1 MTLIKWPVYANGYTA
16 VAQHGSGSEEIPHI
30 QGQRSPSK
38 MVGAGVAA
46 AQHSSDS
53 EEIPHFQELRR
64 SPSKTVGTGM
74 VAAWHESNFEEIAHV
89 QGQRRSPSKM
99 VGGAKSR
106 LESNPIPAEM
116 LRGSN

>member
-64 SPSKTVGTGM
+64 SPSKTVG
-74 VAAWHESNFEEIAHV
+74 
-89 QGQRRSPSKM
+89 R
-99 VGGAKSR
+99 AKSR
-106 LESNPIPAEM
+106 LESNPIAARDAERAQTN
-116 LRGSN
+116 LVCTRSQRPHRY

>member
-16 VAQHGSGSEEIPHI
+16 VAQHGSGSEEIHHI

-64 SPSKTVGTGM
+64 SPSKTVG
-74 VAAWHESNFEEIAHV
+74 
-89 QGQRRSPSKM
+89 R
-99 VGGAKSR
+99 AKSR
-106 LESNPIPAEM
+106 LESNPIAARDAERAQTN
-116 LRGSN
+116 LVCTRTQRPHRD